1 MTTDIPSNHQSDAP
15 PSSGRRSVSTINIP
29 LSLTV
34 MRILMIPIIV
44 LFFYLPFQ
52 SAHIIAAVLFII
64 ACITDWLDGFLA
76 RSLSQA
82 TDLGA
87 FLDPIADKL
96 LVAVVLVVIVAQDWM
111 PYLAIP
117 AAIIIGRE
125 IAIAGLREWMAEMGK
140 RTSMAVSFMAK
151 VKTSLQMLALIML
164 LWYVPGSTQWV
175 LWIGVSLLYLA
186 ALLTLWSMTIYLKLA
201 WPDLTLVKK

>member
-1 MTTDIPSNHQSDAP
+1 MTTDIDQNTKKEESIVGS
-15 PSSGRRSVSTINIP
+15 INIP
-29 LSLTV
+29 TSLTV
-34 MRILMIPIIV
+34 IRIFMIPIIV

-52 SAHIIAAVLFII
+52 SAHIVAAVLFIL
-64 ACITDWLDGFLA
+64 ACLTDWLDGFLA

-96 LVAVVLVVIVAQDWM
+96 LIAVVLVVIVSQDWM

-140 RTSMAVSFMAK
+140 RTSMAVSFIAK
-151 VKTSLQMLALIML
+151 IKTFVQMLALIML
-164 LWYVPGSTQWV
+164 LWYVPGGAA
-175 LWIGVSLLYLA
+175 WIIWLGTGLLYLA
-186 ALLTLWSMTIYLKLA
+186 AVLTLWSMTVYLKLA
-201 WPDLTLVKK
+201 WPDLTLARK